1 MGRKPLL
8 TYSNHTYPLGQIVR
22 FSVVV
27 AQKPDREG
35 RPVVQNLGRLRKGMV
50 IGVTK
55 VYRRLPGTIPPRL
68 VDGVEVYL
76 IAVSHHRAYRVFES
90 DIKA

>member
-35 RPVVQNLGRLRKGMV
+35 RPVVQSLGRLRKGMV

-68 VDGVEVYL
+68 TDGVEVYL
-76 IAVSHHRAYRVFES
+76 IAVSHHRAYRVYES
-90 DIKA
+90 DIKV